1 MGRVVRA
8 RDRGEP
14 QPHLLQLVTYLP
26 HSRQLSSLGSLHP
39 ADRFDPVRVQ
49 RSKVGRRGKAAGDPL
64 RLLLR
69 RHCHRRRFVVWW
81 ALRLPARKEFG
92 VLLCVTSFVGL
103 EEEEGR
109 ISK

>member
-39 ADRFDPVRVQ
+39 ADRFDPVSVQ

-64 RLLLR
+64 RFLLR
-69 RHCHRRRFVVWW
+69 RHCHRRR
-81 ALRLPARKEFG
+81 
-92 VLLCVTSFVGL
+92 LLCGGRSDFRHEKSEGL
-103 EEEEGR
+103 LCGL
-109 ISK
+109 I